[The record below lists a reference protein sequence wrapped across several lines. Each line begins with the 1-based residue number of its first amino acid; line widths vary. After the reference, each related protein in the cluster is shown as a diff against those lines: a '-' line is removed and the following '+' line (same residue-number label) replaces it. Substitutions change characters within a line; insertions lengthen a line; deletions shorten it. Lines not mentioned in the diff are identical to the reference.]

1 MKDATNKRQN
11 NQENEVM
18 QKSKW
23 VGVIS
28 SGIIGL
34 IICALVVALFNVHR
48 EIEQSAEKIKPTI
61 ALVNEDQD
69 GIFNETTYN
78 FGKTFIDVVANDSKY
93 NWQTASRSVADRAYA
108 DESVQAVIYLPQNF
122 TNNILTLEAMDPQK
136 AQVDYKV
143 LTSQSALDNQII
155 EHKIVDILYDFNT
168 SIVKMYYGS
177 VADNV
182 ASAQTNM
189 ESVVNDQDGL
199 LTNIKTYIQAPFDTT
214 NKSYG
219 LAVSVSNALKGQ
231 NASWI
236 TAQNAFTTSVVNMLA
251 KTGENFSSELV
262 KLTEYFTTQKEIID
276 QNLENA
282 QNAIAQQAE
291 KDEIF
296 YKEKNDQTYT
306 DFKTFLEGFK
316 SNGPMEDY
324 NELIG
329 KYNTLITDVNNDIT
343 AQTII
348 LNNQEE
354 QLIMLEKNLYMQF
367 FAQEIERKREDGSFD
382 LKKDFTAVGTNE
394 NARAGMENLLRNSIG
409 ESKKNGAKNETKL
422 GEYQAKIAASIKDIS
437 VNGADYKELF
447 DALQANGSLTQ
458 TQIKMVLEELTV
470 LDNYAKNMQIATAE
484 AHFKSV
490 PKKNTKDL
498 KFTKELTIDVPAGKR
513 YNVDLSVVDKKRSE
527 VKTVK
532 IIKVTDGVEQEVM
545 HETSP
550 NVVLDNTNEAQINE
564 ELDFTHGPEPNLA
577 TYVVT
582 YEVSLGTETE
592 AKVTAKWGEVGTNE
606 RTETVDIFGL
616 IPDQTISEYV
626 GKEKFAEILETFQR
640 IKAASSLVTFLYG
653 KPGASVADMKNV
665 KDFGK
670 NAHEQSI
677 YRMYKN
683 INGIDTQLH
692 KNDIMTY
699 KKLGTENI
707 KKVKD
712 ALDVLALTKEH
723 LKKNGDVLTKQ
734 SPTNYFSKMKENL
747 DNWYKDTIEALDKK
761 RAEDWKK
768 NEATTLPIKPW
779 SEKEEEEIA
788 LYEDQA
794 GSEAL
799 YQQISTMITESAIQA
814 SETANSSQ
822 IIKDNTELF
831 DEMVKTIEKTQ
842 EEANEVIE
850 YTENVVKVGTE
861 GFAKNQVYAENFA
874 GLLANTRAEGVDSN
888 RVFSFFAHPLSLK
901 NRTVKD
907 GLILSIFDWRPLFVF
922 AIGLFS
928 GVFVMRLGRI
938 FKRNVK
944 E

>member
-1 MKDATNKRQN
+1 MFGMKDATNKRQN

-18 QKSKW
+18 QKSKR

-28 SGIIGL
+28 SGIIGF

-143 LTSQSALDNQII
+143 LTSQSELDNQII

-189 ESVVNDQDGL
+189 ESVVNDQGGL

-236 TAQNAFTTSVVNMLA
+236 TAQNTFTTNVVDMLT
-251 KTGENFSSELV
+251 KTSKTFADELPQ
-262 KLTEYFTTQKEIID
+262 LTEYFATQKQIMETNVVQAQDAID
-276 QNLENA
+276 K
-282 QNAIAQQAE
+282 QA
-291 KDEIF
+291 D
-296 YKEKNDQTYT
+296 D
-306 DFKTFLEGFK
+306 DKTFYQEKKQQMYDEFKGVLTGFK
-316 SNGPMEDY
+316 SNGLGSNYQKVLEAY
-324 NELIG
+324 NGLIKG
-329 KYNTLITDVNNDIT
+329 VQNDVNDQINLLEQQEIHLVELEQT
-343 AQTII
+343 LYHKFFAQTI
-348 LNNQEE
+348 
-354 QLIMLEKNLYMQF
+354 
-367 FAQEIERKREDGSFD
+367 ERKNEDGSFD
-382 LKKDFTAVGTNE
+382 LNKDFASVRTVE
-394 NARAGMENLLRNSIG
+394 NARTGMEQLLTDSFAKSKESSKINEDNL
-409 ESKKNGAKNETKL
+409 T
-422 GEYQAKIAASIKDIS
+422 EYQQKITDALKGIS
-437 VNGADYKELF
+437 VNKADYAKLF
-447 DALQANGSLTQ
+447 EALKTNGALTAE
-458 TQIKMVLEELTV
+458 QIKTLSDELTV
-470 LDNYAKNMQIATAE
+470 LYNYAKNVKAETAE
-484 AHFKSV
+484 AHFEHV
-490 PKKNTKDL
+490 PNTNTTNQT
-498 KFTKELTIDVPAGKR
+498 FTKEITVVVPAGKK
-513 YNVDLSVVDKKRSE
+513 YNMEL
-527 VKTVK
+527 TVENGELTKVYAADGDNETVPHNNGSK
-532 IIKVTDGVEQEVM
+532 II
-545 HETSP
+545 
-550 NVVLDNTNEAQINE
+550 LDNTRVKINDE
-564 ELDFTHGPEPNLA
+564 SANLTHVAPINSM

-582 YEVSLGTETE
+582 YEVSLGAETE

-606 RTETVDIFGL
+606 STQMVDIFAL
-616 IPDQTISEYV
+616 IPNQTISDYV
-626 GKEKFAEILETFQR
+626 GKEKFGDIMETFQR
-640 IKAASSLVTFLYG
+640 IKETSSLVTFLYG
-653 KPGASVADMKNV
+653 KPGANLAAMKSVKNYD
-665 KDFGK
+665 KGGD
-670 NAHEQSI
+670 NQSI
-677 YRMYKN
+677 YRMYKDMSN
-683 INGIDTQLH
+683 LGAHLQH
-692 KNDIMTY
+692 NDVVQY
-699 KKLGTENI
+699 QKWGTEHI
-707 KKVKD
+707 KKVKET
-712 ALDVLALTKEH
+712 LDDLNQAKLALKVDSTTLKE
-723 LKKNGDVLTKQ
+723 Q
-734 SPTNYFSKMKENL
+734 SPNNYFSTMNEKL
-747 DNWYKDTIEALDKK
+747 DTWYSDTIKELEAK
-761 RAEDWKK
+761 RNQEWEK
-768 NEATTLPIKPW
+768 NEVTVLPTKPW

-788 LYEDQA
+788 LYQDQL

-799 YQQISTMITESAIQA
+799 YERISVMITESEEQA
-814 SETANSSQ
+814 TETANTSQ
-822 IIKDNTELF
+822 IIKDNTEMF
-831 DEMVKTIEKTQ
+831 EEMVKTIEQTQ

-861 GFAKNQVYAENFA
+861 GFAKNQVYAENFS

-901 NRTVKD
+901 NRSVKD
-907 GLILSIFDWRPLFVF
+907 GLILSIFDWRPLLVF

-928 GVFVMRLGRI
+928 GMFVLRFGRI